1 MLASGA
7 QAVVPPESVAQ
18 AVPPQQVAFVAAHGS
33 PAPAQVDAVAV
44 GSVGVQIRLP
54 GSPAQVAPVQQSPFA
69 VQGAPSGAQLV
80 WQERTPLASGK
91 QCVPQH
97 STSSAQG
104 YPSATHCELAGAQ
117 RIPGPQVAP
126 LQQSVG
132 FLHTSPMSKH

>member
-7 QAVVPPESVAQ
+7 QAVVPLESAAQ
-18 AVPPQQVAFVAAHGS
+18 TVPPQQAASVAAHGS
-33 PAPAQVDAVAV
+33 PAPAQLGGVAV
-44 GSVGVQIRLP
+44 GSVSVQIRLP
-54 GSPAQVAPVQQSPFA
+54 GSPSQVAPVQQSPVA
-69 VQGAPSGAQLV
+69 VQGAPTGAQLV
-80 WQERTPLASGK
+80 WQERMPRASGR
-91 QCVPQH
+91 QCVRQH

-132 FLHTSPMSKH
+132 FLQTSPMSRH